1 MQISGFKL
9 KLKLK
14 YFQLTFPAVTICNS
28 NRVSCSQLKKTYEE
42 LDAENDTSINFERL
56 SNITK
61 LSSCDNIN
69 ELTTTLPAVSRR
81 KRSIEA
87 LQKGLGDTPD
97 FLKTEYKFLESYMGL
112 DESIRLKI
120 GHQFSDF
127 VKKCTFSGSDC
138 LNIRSFILF
147 PLCFLKIFLV
157 TLKWLQAQ
165 LMVVASQS
173 TLICLEVLQSC
184 GNHLFPG
191 QIQGFKL
198 SSSQIKTTT

>member
-1 MQISGFKL
+1 MQIFGFKL
-9 KLKLK
+9 KLKHT

-42 LDAENDTSINFERL
+42 LYAENDTSINFERL
-56 SNITK
+56 SNIKK
-61 LSSCDNIN
+61 LSLCDNIN
-69 ELTTTLPAVSRR
+69 ALTTTLTAGSRR

-97 FLKTEYKFLESYMGL
+97 FLKTEYKFIETYMGL

-138 LNIRSFILF
+138 LNIRSFISF
-147 PLCFLKIFLV
+147 ALCF
-157 TLKWLQAQ
+157 
-165 LMVVASQS
+165 
-173 TLICLEVLQSC
+173 
-184 GNHLFPG
+184 
-191 QIQGFKL
+191 
-198 SSSQIKTTT
+198 